1 MEEIKIPEF
10 KEKIV
15 KNLDSLDEKPKK
27 DFMKIFSVFDKHYIL
42 GGFVRDSVLQ
52 ILYDYE
58 FPLNDLDI
66 LIDDNEF
73 DKKIQKF
80 PQKNKSRFGGL
91 KLKYEGFEI
100 DLFGIKNVKFLD
112 NLSDKEK
119 NLENV
124 LKGCD
129 VSTSSFAY
137 DITNNK
143 IYENGAMRDVN
154 KKEINLKYN
163 NKRKAA
169 TICRL
174 ILHSD
179 KMDFKLGDSAREY
192 IKGNYLENPEK
203 INKEIEEFAE
213 YKNIEHTKDLIYN
226 VIGSIT
232 KKRIQ

>member
-1 MEEIKIPEF
+1 
-10 KEKIV
+10 
-15 KNLDSLDEKPKK
+15 
-27 DFMKIFSVFDKHYIL
+27 
-42 GGFVRDSVLQ
+42 
-52 ILYDYE
+52 
-58 FPLNDLDI
+58 
-66 LIDDNEF
+66 
-73 DKKIQKF
+73 
-80 PQKNKSRFGGL
+80 
-91 KLKYEGFEI
+91 
-100 DLFGIKNVKFLD
+100 
-112 NLSDKEK
+112 
-119 NLENV
+119 
-124 LKGCD
+124 
-129 VSTSSFAY
+129 
-137 DITNNK
+137 
-143 IYENGAMRDVN
+143 MRDVN